1 MITVSRFFF
10 RRIASEWKYQYE
22 AWKTAVDWI
31 VALYIVIPFSLL
43 FLDAYLSWWKN
54 VPGWL
59 DYIPLNALL
68 GVILL
73 FVWSGTI
80 RIFVEDADQLFL
92 FQQKRWREKLIKYSL
107 AYSFGF
113 NMFMTSLLFL
123 ILAPFLLLHYGFS
136 SAELVGFII
145 FVFGLK
151 TSMGIVIQLVERRFQ
166 GWRQNLVKLALFT
179 ASGVYLRQS
188 VAFLTGWQDLFFLS
202 MTVLFMA
209 LILLS
214 SIRVTLQGVFHD
226 DVRRGQAARLKLVN
240 FLLRQAGTLAKSP
253 RNLRQR
259 PWLFRNSNRLFKKRT
274 PENVLVELCLKSTL
288 RKGENV
294 SFYLQVVGAC
304 LLMLSAFPP
313 DWKWFLWMTFI
324 ILLTAVVRLYWL
336 EVVNSP
342 FVNLFPWLPETKIN
356 AASHALFLMALPSQL
371 IIGLVVAIQTQA
383 WLIALVMLPVGL
395 FIGYF
400 TARKLVSFNLNG
412 GLQRKY

>member
-1 MITVSRFFF
+1 
-10 RRIASEWKYQYE
+10 
-22 AWKTAVDWI
+22 
-31 VALYIVIPFSLL
+31 
-43 FLDAYLSWWKN
+43 
-54 VPGWL
+54 
-59 DYIPLNALL
+59 
-68 GVILL
+68 
-73 FVWSGTI
+73 
-80 RIFVEDADQLFL
+80 VEDADQLFL